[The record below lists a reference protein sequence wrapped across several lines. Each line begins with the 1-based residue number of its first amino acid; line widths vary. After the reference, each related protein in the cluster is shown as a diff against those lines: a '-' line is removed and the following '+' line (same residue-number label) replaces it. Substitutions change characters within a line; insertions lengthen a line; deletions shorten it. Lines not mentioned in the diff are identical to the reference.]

1 MRMGCSTPNN
11 GRCSVLNGLTP
22 PPKRACRDP
31 SGVAGN
37 NTVFSSCLHSRFVRL
52 RVIRN
57 DWGRGMLSR
66 MMLLLILL
74 FGATIASS
82 ARADDPPEIAVTFFG
97 DRFEPVDIVVPI
109 GLKFALKVTNKTS
122 AAMEW
127 ES

>member
-1 MRMGCSTPNN
+1 
-11 GRCSVLNGLTP
+11 
-22 PPKRACRDP
+22 
-31 SGVAGN
+31 
-37 NTVFSSCLHSRFVRL
+37 
-52 RVIRN
+52 
-57 DWGRGMLSR
+57 

-127 ES
+127 ESIPLRREKIVPAGSTATIYIGPLRAGSYEYFDDFHPTVRGHVVAR